1 VPKLSFSREKRLLS
15 ARDYKKVF
23 DGSRF
28 KIGHKHLLLLATFN
42 SLGHPRLGLVI
53 AKKNVNRAVD
63 RNRIKRCAR
72 ELFRL
77 YQNEIGS
84 VDIVVLTR
92 RGLGELD
99 KPQLNALFQQSFRRM
114 ARKVSSA
121 QQSGVISSCAN

>member
-1 VPKLSFSREKRLLS
+1 MLEISFGRNKRLLT
-15 ARDYKKVF
+15 AGDYKKVF

-28 KIGHKHLLLLATFN
+28 KVGHKHLLLLATPN
-42 SLGHPRLGLVI
+42 SLSHPRLGLVI
-53 AKKNVNRAVD
+53 AKKNVKRAVD

-72 ELFRL
+72 ELFRH

-99 KPQLNALFQQSFRRM
+99 KPQLNALFQESFRRM
-114 ARKVSSA
+114 SRKVSA
-121 QQSGVISSCAN
+121 VQQSGVISCAS